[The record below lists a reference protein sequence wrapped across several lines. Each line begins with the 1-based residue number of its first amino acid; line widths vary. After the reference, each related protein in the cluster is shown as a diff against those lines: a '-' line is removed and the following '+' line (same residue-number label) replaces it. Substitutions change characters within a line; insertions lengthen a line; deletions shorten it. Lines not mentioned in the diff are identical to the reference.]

1 VVRLVV
7 GLGNP
12 GRGYERTRHNIG
24 FRLADHLAGEA
35 DLFGSGGP
43 WKSFEG
49 LGLACRRGD
58 VWLAKPMTYMNESG
72 RFVRS
77 FIQFHKIPQAEVLV
91 CFDDVALPLGVL
103 RLRPGGSAGGQK
115 GMASILSEL
124 GTPGLPRLRL
134 GIGPQPERMD
144 SADFVLKPFSK
155 EEEGRLPEVLG
166 RAAQAVAVARDEGLE
181 AAMNRFNRDPEAA

>member
-1 VVRLVV
+1 MVRLVV

-35 DLFGSGGP
+35 ELFGAGSP

-58 VWLAKPMTYMNESG
+58 VWLAKPATYMNESG

-77 FIQFHKIPQAEVLV
+77 FVQFHKIPEAEILG
-91 CFDDVALPLGVL
+91 CFDDFALPLGVL

-115 GMASILSEL
+115 GMASIISEL
-124 GTPGLPRLRL
+124 GTPALPRLRL
-134 GIGPQPERMD
+134 GIGPQPAGVD
-144 SADFVLKPFSK
+144 SADYVLRGFSR
-155 EEEGRLPEVLG
+155 EEEGRLPEVLE
-166 RAAQAVAVARDEGLE
+166 RAAQAVALARDEGLE
-181 AAMNRFNRDPEAA
+181 ASMNRFNRDPEAA